1 MAKNF
6 GPKDIKKLRE
16 MTDAGMMDCKKA
28 LSESDGNM
36 DKAVEWLRNQGL
48 GAAAKKAG
56 KVAAEGAVSVKVD
69 GSKAVIVE
77 INSQTDFVAQ
87 NDKFKAVLNDVVNH
101 AFDNNLADAD
111 AINASTINGQSFE
124 EYLSLQVATIGEKLV
139 VRRSALIN
147 GDETTAVNGYVHA
160 NGQVAVIIEAKC
172 DSAECAKTMTSALKD
187 VAMHA
192 AAMSPSTLSFKD
204 FDAKFVEEETQGRIV
219 AIEKENEELSRLGKT
234 LKNIPLYISMS
245 QLTDEVMDKAKKV
258 LEDELRAEGK
268 PEKIWDRILPGKIA
282 RFISDNTTL
291 DQEQCLLDQKFVM
304 DDSKT
309 VAEYITDRAEQA
321 GGTAEITSFIR
332 LEVGEGIEVEE
343 EDFAAEVAKQMGS

>member
-1 MAKNF
+1 MANF

-28 LSESDGNM
+28 LTESDGNM

-87 NDKFKAVLNDVVNH
+87 NDKFKSVLSEVVNH
-101 AFDNNLADAD
+101 AFDNNIANAED
-111 AINASTINGQSFE
+111 INSSTINGQSFE

-147 GDETTAVNGYVHA
+147 GDDTTAVNGYVHA

-172 DSAECAKTMTSALKD
+172 DSEATAKAMTSALKD

-204 FDAKFVEEETQGRIV
+204 FDANFVEEETKGRIV

-245 QLTDEVMDKAKKV
+245 QLTEEVMAKA
-258 LEDELRAEGK
+258 EDALKAELKAEGK

-309 VAEYITDRAEQA
+309 VAEYIADKAKSA
-321 GGTAEITSFIR
+321 GGTAEITTFTR

>member
-1 MAKNF
+1 MANF
-6 GPKDIKKLRE
+6 GPKDIKKLRG

-28 LSESDGNM
+28 LSESDGDM
-36 DKAVEWLRNQGL
+36 DKAVAWLRDQGM

-56 KVAAEGAVSVKVD
+56 KTAAEGSIGVKVE
-69 GSKAVIVE
+69 GKKAVIVE

-87 NDKFKAVLNDVVNH
+87 NDKFKELLSTVVNH
-101 AFDNNLADAD
+101 AFDNELADAD
-111 AINASTINGQSFE
+111 AINNSTINGQPFAD
-124 EYLSLQVATIGEKLV
+124 YLSLQVATIGEKLV
-139 VRRSALIN
+139 VRRAALMI
-147 GDETTAVNGYVHA
+147 GDENTAVNGYVHSNSQ
-160 NGQVAVIIEAKC
+160 NGVIIEAKC
-172 DSAECAKTMTSALKD
+172 DSAATADAMTPVLKE

-192 AAMSPSTLSFKD
+192 AAMSPTTLSYKD
-204 FDAKFVEEETQGRIV
+204 FDSKFVEEETKGRIV

-245 QLTDEVMDKAKKV
+245 QLTEEVMAKAEAFLK
-258 LEDELRAEGK
+258 EELAAEGK

-304 DDSKT
+304 DDTKT
-309 VAEYITDRAEQA
+309 VAEYIQDKAKAA
-321 GGTAEITSFIR
+321 GGTAEIVHFVR

-343 EDFAAEVAKQMGS
+343 EDFAAEVAAQMGK

>member
-1 MAKNF
+1 MANF

-28 LSESDGNM
+28 LKESDGDM
-36 DKAVEWLRNQGL
+36 DKAVEWLRDQGM

-56 KVAAEGAVSVKVD
+56 KVAAEGSIAVKVD
-69 GSKAVIVE
+69 GNKAAIVE

-87 NDKFKAVLNDVVNH
+87 NDKFKALLNDVITH
-101 AFDNNLADAD
+101 AFDNNLVDAD
-111 AINASTINGQSFE
+111 AINSSTIDGQPFA

-139 VRRSALIN
+139 VRRAGLIN
-147 GDETTAVNGYVHA
+147 ADENTAVNGYVHSNNQ
-160 NGQVAVIIEAKC
+160 NGVIIAAEC
-172 DSAECAKTMTSALKD
+172 DSAATAEAMRPALRD

-192 AAMSPSTLSFKD
+192 AAMSPTTLSFKD
-204 FDAKFVEEETQGRIV
+204 FDASFVAEETKGRIV
-219 AIEKENEELSRLGKT
+219 AIEKENEELSRLGKP
-234 LKNIPLYISMS
+234 LKNIPQYISMS
-245 QLTDEVMDKAKKV
+245 QLTDEVLAQAEAEIKA
-258 LEDELRAEGK
+258 ELLAEGK
-268 PEKIWDRILPGKIA
+268 PEKILDRIIPGKLE

-309 VAEYITDRAEQA
+309 VAEYIAQKAKAA
-321 GGTAEITSFIR
+321 GGTANITTFIR

-343 EDFAAEVAKQMGS
+343 EDFAAEVAKQMG